1 MSNGLQRR
9 RGGARATARA
19 SGGVQSVDRAVS
31 VLEILAREGSAGVS
45 EVAAEIGVH
54 KSTAFRLLAAL
65 EERDLVEQN
74 SERGKYQL
82 GFGVLRLA
90 SAIPARL
97 DLVRQARPVLDE
109 LAQRF
114 DETINLA
121 VLRENYSVH
130 VQQALGSAAVAS
142 QNWVGQLTPLH
153 ATSSGKILLAYMSDE
168 QVDQI
173 LDAAGLKAF
182 TEHTVTSRKVLV
194 HSWPQVREAGFATAL
209 RGARDR
215 PERRRRPGARPHR
228 RGGRRAER
236 VRPGLP
242 LRRGKDRRR
251 RRRPQAAGDA
261 SAIAWAGSASG
272 PAASTAGN
280 PPHDG
285 RVPADLLFCAGM
297 PLDRT

>member
-1 MSNGLQRR
+1 MSNDQQPAKR
-9 RGGARATARA
+9 RGTRDNE
-19 SGGVQSVDRAVS
+19 SPGGVQSVDRAVS

-97 DLVRQARPVLDE
+97 DLVRQAGPVLDE
-109 LAQRF
+109 LAQRI

-121 VLRENYSVH
+121 VVRENYSVH

-153 ATSSGKILLAYMSDE
+153 ATSSGKILLAHLADD
-168 QVDQI
+168 QVDQV

-182 TEHTVTSRKVLV
+182 TEHTVTSRKVLRA
-194 HSWPQVREAGFATAL
+194 QLAEVRESGFATTYEELEAGLNAAAVPVRDHTGEVVAAL
-209 RGARDR
+209 A
-215 PERRRRPGARPHR
+215 
-228 RGGRRAER
+228 
-236 VRPGLP
+236 
-242 LRRGKDRRR
+242 
-251 RRRPQAAGDA
+251 
-261 SAIAWAGSASG
+261 ASG
-272 PAASTAGN
+272 PAYRFDAARIDAVADDLRQAGE
-280 PPHDG
+280 
-285 RVPADLLFCAGM
+285 RVSQRMGWLG
-297 PLDRT
+297 

>member
-1 MSNGLQRR
+1 MSNSEQKANG
-9 RGGARATARA
+9 RGA
-19 SGGVQSVDRAVS
+19 SEAPGGVQSVDRAIS

-90 SAIPARL
+90 SAIPSRL
-97 DLVRQARPVLDE
+97 DMVQQARPVVDD

-121 VLRENYSVH
+121 VLREHYSVH

-153 ATSSGKILLAYMSDE
+153 ATSSGKILLAHLDE
-168 QVDQI
+168 EAVDHVI
-173 LDAAGLKAF
+173 ATAGLKAY
-182 TEHTVTSRKVLV
+182 TDHTITSRKTLM
-194 HSWPQVREAGFATAL
+194 SQLAEARKTGFATAFEEIETGL
-209 RGARDR
+209 NAAAVPVRDHTGAVV
-215 PERRRRPGARPHR
+215 GALS
-228 RGGRRAER
+228 
-236 VRPGLP
+236 V
-242 LRRGKDRRR
+242 
-251 RRRPQAAGDA
+251 
-261 SAIAWAGSASG
+261 SG
-272 PAASTAGN
+272 PAYRFDKARIEEIAEDLKAG
-280 PPHDG
+280 G
-285 RVPADLLFCAGM
+285 ARISQRMGWLG
-297 PLDRT
+297 

>member
-1 MSNGLQRR
+1 MSNELRTTKGR
-9 RGGARATARA
+9 GARDSES

-74 SERGKYQL
+74 AERGKYQL

-97 DLVRQARPVLDE
+97 DLVRQAGPVLDE
-109 LAQRF
+109 LAQRL

-121 VLRENYSVH
+121 VVRENYSVH

-153 ATSSGKILLAYMSDE
+153 ATSSGKILLAYMGEE
-168 QVDQI
+168 QVELL
-173 LDAAGLKAF
+173 LDAAGLKSF
-182 TEHTVTSRKVLV
+182 TEHTVTSRKVLR
-194 HSWPQVREAGFATAL
+194 SQLAQVREAGFATTYEELETGLNAAAVPVRDHSGAVVAAL
-209 RGARDR
+209 A
-215 PERRRRPGARPHR
+215 
-228 RGGRRAER
+228 
-236 VRPGLP
+236 
-242 LRRGKDRRR
+242 
-251 RRRPQAAGDA
+251 
-261 SAIAWAGSASG
+261 ASG
-272 PAASTAGN
+272 PAYRFDKARIDAVT
-280 PPHDG
+280 
-285 RVPADLLFCAGM
+285 ADLKEAGERVSQRM
-297 PLDRT
+297 GWLG

>member
-1 MSNGLQRR
+1 MSNGEQKTSG
-9 RGGARATARA
+9 RGAGDAP
-19 SGGVQSVDRAVS
+19 GGVQSVDRAVS

-97 DLVRQARPVLDE
+97 DMVRQAGPVVDD

-121 VLRENYSVH
+121 VLREHYSVH
-130 VQQALGSAAVAS
+130 VQQGLGSAAVAS

-153 ATSSGKILLAYMSDE
+153 ATSSGKILLANLDEE
-168 QVDQI
+168 QVDSV
-173 LDAAGLKAF
+173 LATAGLEAF
-182 TEHTVTSRKVLV
+182 TEHTITSRKTLMT
-194 HSWPQVREAGFATAL
+194 QLAEARKTGFATVFEEFETGLNAAAVPVRDHTGAVVGAL
-209 RGARDR
+209 
-215 PERRRRPGARPHR
+215 
-228 RGGRRAER
+228 
-236 VRPGLP
+236 
-242 LRRGKDRRR
+242 
-251 RRRPQAAGDA
+251 
-261 SAIAWAGSASG
+261 SASG
-272 PAASTAGN
+272 PAYRFDRA
-280 PPHDG
+280 
-285 RVPADLLFCAGM
+285 RIEEIADDLKEGGARISQRLGW
-297 PLDRT
+297 LG